1 MLPNNFIFSQTESL
15 FQSKLDSNEIK
26 NEAIAFM
33 ADTGRIWTHGTWFAT
48 PLTAED
54 IQNLIEGSTT
64 LVEYIQTLSPAE
76 VSVSDTQP
84 SGEEKIWV
92 NGNSISFK
100 SGDSWSTP
108 IDFDNFLSKD
118 NTLEYTPAGDY
129 NPATKKYVDDQITER
144 DNVLIIDYTDLVG
157 SPINETVVSNII
169 EAAQEGKAVILKADS
184 NLFNVTVGYNE
195 ASNTLELNIY
205 TIATQEDGYDLS
217 VQSIIIN
224 TLDNTLTSNSSSAF
238 TLVNTGDGL
247 KYLSDDGTYK
257 TFPDMATVV
266 ELNSAVLAL
275 TNESSSEDIIAAFD
289 SAAEFSN
296 LITQIRDSDNIVN
309 EVLLDTDGYIGH
321 INASLAVSKTD
332 EIIHIRF
339 IDNNDKLVFIT
350 VTNNAGT
357 FSCTRT
363 ESNLVENVELVNDG
377 DGNLFLSNDGT
388 YKEAG
393 DKTNVLILSLENDLA
408 NGQKDSPI
416 NAEVSASLV
425 DAITTGKACV
435 IKSANSDILANLQQI
450 GNNVTII
457 MEQISRVGQTF
468 VAVNTTITVNTAT
481 NVIADYQT
489 GAIVLETEGDG
500 SKFLSNDGTYKEIES
515 VDNYIVNINDL
526 INIIS
531 STDNGNT
538 VDLLPYQDI
547 ISSDL
552 AYSNHKSILIDN
564 SGSVYGFSRNQSG
577 LDDILS
583 FIHIGPN
590 TSNQLLVKLYTANL
604 RNGISSAIINNYTQ
618 YLIANE
624 DGTKFLSND
633 GTYKEI
639 NTDNS
644 YILNYDNFNGGA
656 GQSGFVDTSI
666 YNNLKAAIEANK
678 YIFMTGGKET
688 DNINCSFPITAYIAN
703 DIIYFLYF
711 IPSINDDGPTWNG
724 MNDIIIYK
732 LSSDGIYKWDT
743 IHSNDFIF
751 KNDVL
756 TKTNT
761 TSYTP
766 TADYHPA
773 TKKYVDDNSNIE
785 VISKIIDTD
794 FQTGVTGFSKTVII
808 DNYTKPDK
816 AIINLTSEISDFVI
830 NLLAVGNYVQ
840 GTTVRISNDKLNY
853 NGATTGST
861 LYRVRS
867 IVGVSTL
874 QIIFTAIEC
883 ILSESEYSA
892 LGDSTAS
899 DGVLYFI
906 TPD

>member
-100 SGDSWSTP
+100 NGDSWSTP

-129 NPATKKYVDDQITER
+129 NPATKKYVDNQITER

-205 TIATQEDGYDLS
+205 TIAPQENGYDLS
-217 VQSIIIN
+217 VQSIVIN

-266 ELNSAVLAL
+266 ELNSAVLDL

-289 SAAEFSN
+289 SAAQFSN

-350 VTNNAGT
+350 VTNNTGT

-377 DGNLFLSNDGT
+377 DGNLFLANDGT

-468 VAVNTTITVNTAT
+468 VAVNTSITVNTST

-500 SKFLSNDGTYKEIES
+500 SKFLSNDGTYKEI
-515 VDNYIVNINDL
+515 DTN
-526 INIIS
+526 
-531 STDNGNT
+531 
-538 VDLLPYQDI
+538 
-547 ISSDL
+547 
-552 AYSNHKSILIDN
+552 
-564 SGSVYGFSRNQSG
+564 
-577 LDDILS
+577 
-583 FIHIGPN
+583 
-590 TSNQLLVKLYTANL
+590 
-604 RNGISSAIINNYTQ
+604 
-618 YLIANE
+618 
-624 DGTKFLSND
+624 
-633 GTYKEI
+633 
-639 NTDNS
+639 NS
-644 YILNYDNFNGGA
+644 YILDFT
-656 GQSGFVDTSI
+656 QFSEESGTVDASV
-666 YNNLKAAIEANK
+666 YNNLYEALITNK
-678 YIFMTGGKET
+678 KRILITSGDYVGNIKEYASDSNT
-688 DNINCSFPITAYIAN
+688 LLIWFTLDNTEVYLTINNQGNYTTS
-703 DIIYFLYF
+703 
-711 IPSINDDGPTWNG
+711 
-724 MNDIIIYK
+724 YK
-732 LSSDGIYKWDT
+732 NYLTKD
-743 IHSNDFIF
+743 
-751 KNDVL
+751 DVL
-756 TKTNT
+756 TKTNST
-761 TSYTP
+761 EYTP
-766 TADYHPA
+766 TSDYHPA
-773 TKKYVDDNSNIE
+773 TKKYVDDHSANMSNYLAKDNTTEYEPEGEYNPATKGYVDQELINIFYGHVVAVE
-785 VISKIIDTD
+785 DIMDGTRSTGRYTYREGTLYDAITFTYNGDPVGVIVIPCR
-794 FQTGVTGFSKTVII
+794 FQEDQGGGPQTWTSEYPYKSTC
-808 DNYTKPDK
+808 
-816 AIINLTSEISDFVI
+816 IININGSYIEITISAYLNPVSGAATPYQLWVDFSWK
-830 NLLAVGNYVQ
+830 Y
-840 GTTVRISNDKLNY
+840 
-853 NGATTGST
+853 
-861 LYRVRS
+861 LYRVM
-867 IVGVSTL
+867 T
-874 QIIFTAIEC
+874 
-883 ILSESEYSA
+883 ESEYSA

-899 DGVLYFI
+899 DNVLYFI

>member
-100 SGDSWSTP
+100 NGDSWSTP

-184 NLFNVTVGYNE
+184 NLFNVTVGYSE

-205 TIATQEDGYDLS
+205 TIAPQENGYDLS

-224 TLDNTLTSNSSSAF
+224 TLDNTLTSNSSNAF

-266 ELNSAVLAL
+266 ELNSAVLTL

-350 VTNNAGT
+350 VTNNTGT

-363 ESNLVENVELVNDG
+363 ESNLVENVELVSDG
-377 DGNLFLSNDGT
+377 DGNLFLANDGT

-468 VAVNTTITVNTAT
+468 VAVNTSITVNTST

-500 SKFLSNDGTYKEIES
+500 SKFLSNDGTYKIPALATSSSDGYMSKEDKAK
-515 VDNYIVNINDL
+515 VDK
-526 INIIS
+526 II
-531 STDNGNT
+531 TNGNG
-538 VDLLPYQDI
+538 
-547 ISSDL
+547 SS
-552 AYSNHKSILIDN
+552 Y
-564 SGSVYGFSRNQSG
+564 
-577 LDDILS
+577 
-583 FIHIGPN
+583 
-590 TSNQLLVKLYTANL
+590 
-604 RNGISSAIINNYTQ
+604 
-618 YLIANE
+618 
-624 DGTKFLSND
+624 LSND
-633 GTYKEI
+633 GTYKELDKYLYDLS
-639 NTDNS
+639 NTEDAIELYNKS
-644 YILNYDNFNGGA
+644 GIVNNITYCIYNGSLYRVSSGGA
-656 GQSGFVDTSI
+656 I
-666 YNNLKAAIEANK
+666 
-678 YIFMTGGKET
+678 
-688 DNINCSFPITAYIAN
+688 
-703 DIIYFLYF
+703 
-711 IPSINDDGPTWNG
+711 
-724 MNDIIIYK
+724 
-732 LSSDGIYKWDT
+732 SSDKKILGLSRVREDNLGDKRIILETVRINIYSDGRVEEEIARIAIYLETKGNGSKFLSDNGKYLEIPQPDLT
-743 IHSNDFIF
+743 NYLA
-751 KNDVL
+751 KN
-756 TKTNT
+756 NT

-773 TKKYVDDNSNIE
+773 TKKYVDDHSADMSNYLAKDNTTEYEPEGEYNPATKGYVDQELINIFYGHVVAVE
-785 VISKIIDTD
+785 DIMDGTRSTGRYTYREGTLYDAITFTYNGDPVGVIVIPCR
-794 FQTGVTGFSKTVII
+794 FQEDQGGGPQTWTSEYPYKSTC
-808 DNYTKPDK
+808 
-816 AIINLTSEISDFVI
+816 IININGSYIEITISAYLNPVSGAATPYQLWVDFSWK
-830 NLLAVGNYVQ
+830 Y
-840 GTTVRISNDKLNY
+840 
-853 NGATTGST
+853 
-861 LYRVRS
+861 LYRVM
-867 IVGVSTL
+867 T
-874 QIIFTAIEC
+874 
-883 ILSESEYSA
+883 ESEYSA

-899 DGVLYFI
+899 DNVLYFI